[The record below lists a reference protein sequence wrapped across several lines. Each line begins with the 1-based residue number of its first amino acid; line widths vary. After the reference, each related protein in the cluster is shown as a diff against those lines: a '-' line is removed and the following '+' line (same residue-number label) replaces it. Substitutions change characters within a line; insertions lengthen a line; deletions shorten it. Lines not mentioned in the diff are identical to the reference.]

1 MEFPSNA
8 ASSKSNPTEGDG
20 RLCVPFF
27 TEPNLM
33 PVTIKML
40 NDAATG
46 KKIFRGRLIIN
57 YTQVYTVC
65 DYFLIL
71 VYQ

>member
-1 MEFPSNA
+1 
-8 ASSKSNPTEGDG
+8 
-20 RLCVPFF
+20 
-27 TEPNLM
+27 M